1 MDASIK
7 FYSDVLGVKV
17 KNKEHYPNI
26 VELDSGTELP
36 LILNL
41 VEEKVSV
48 NYPRQSQSLFNFQSE
63 NLKDEMVRL
72 KQKGVEFIHDE
83 PQDSPVGIFAAFRD
97 PSGNVHELIEF
108 SGQ

>member
-1 MDASIK
+1 MDASVK
-7 FYSDVLGVKV
+7 FYSDVLGLKV
-17 KNKEHYPNI
+17 KSKEHYPSI

-41 VEEKVSV
+41 VEQKASV
-48 NYPRQSQSLFNFQSE
+48 DYPRQSQSLFNFQSE
-63 NLKDEMVRL
+63 NLKDEMQRL

-83 PQDSPVGIFAAFRD
+83 PRDCPVGIFAAFRD

-108 SGQ
+108 TN